1 MVDPELPLAGLKLS
15 MIIDNL
21 IAKRHDCLMTVA

>member
-21 IAKRHDCLMTVA
+21 IVKRHEDFVTAA